1 MSDAFYAW
9 ALFDLATGR
18 LVLSGGF
25 PPGMDVPREGAKWL
39 NGMKL
44 SPGHRLKA
52 LALVCEPWDVAPNG
66 YILPCDVWYVRDAV
80 QQ

>member
-1 MSDAFYAW
+1 MNDAFYAW
-9 ALFDLATGR
+9 ALFDIATGR

-25 PPGMDVPREGAKWL
+25 PHGMDVPREGARWL

-52 LALVCEPWDVAPNG
+52 IMLTATMQDPETV
-66 YILPCDVWYVRDAV
+66 YMRDAV